1 MLVSGLGPKA
11 EHHLLEIGFNPRPT
25 PAGGWRLATAPGGT
39 GPLTVEPAGAP
50 HDGGA
55 ISDSGPRA
63 TREET
68 AQAACG
74 LMHLYGLREGEG
86 PRRLGLDHTAV
97 VRAVVT
103 GQGALAGLLAR
114 ARGLSPGR
122 VRVDPT
128 AALLLT
134 LGHYLAIA
142 EAAPDTYTPRA
153 IRTDPPEP
161 TGHADGTDRTA
172 LLPRADAGLPPP
184 FLTRDGRW
192 VEIETFR
199 AHRWGALWQRLGA
212 DGVAIGRAWREH
224 AARQWTA
231 RCTMPEALHRAVAA
245 HSLAELRDAAH
256 ACEVAVVE
264 LQPPDR
270 YRPCPRPWSSRT
282 GPVPVR
288 EPVRTSLPHD
298 LPLTGLTVVECTR
311 FLQGPYAGRVLAMLG
326 AHVVL
331 VELPDG
337 DPARGIEPVVDG
349 CFAGFRALHRGKHP
363 VRLNLTT
370 PAGRGALREL
380 LDTSDVFLHNW
391 PVGRAERLGLE
402 PETLWR
408 THPRLICA
416 HASGWA
422 PFRDPLL
429 PPVASDWSAQAHSGL
444 AHAQRPDDEPPACSV
459 ATLLDTLGGL
469 ACAEA
474 VLAALLRRET
484 TGVPTAVE
492 TSLLFA
498 ARLLLNGA
506 KRPPA
511 GPLFHPLPTGEGHL
525 ALVDTPRARSAL
537 GLPPGADRRA
547 FVHALAGD
555 SAANWEKHLN
565 ASGAPCA
572 RVRSIH
578 DVLTDPA
585 LAGHLVY
592 ENGVHVTTPWEFS

>member
-1 MLVSGLGPKA
+1 MRVSGLGPKA
-11 EHHLLEIGFNPRPT
+11 EHHLLELGFNPRPT
-25 PAGGWRLATAPGGT
+25 PAGGWRLATAPGGP
-39 GPLTVEPAGAP
+39 GPLTVEPTEAP
-50 HDGGA
+50 HDDGA
-55 ISDSGPRA
+55 IGDSVLGA

-74 LMHLYGLREGEG
+74 LMHLYGLREGAG

-103 GQGALAGLLAR
+103 GQGALAGMLAR
-114 ARGLSPGR
+114 ARGLNPGC

-142 EAAPDTYTPRA
+142 EAAPETYTPRA
-153 IRTDPPEP
+153 IRTER
-161 TGHADGTDRTA
+161 ADGTDRTA
-172 LLPRADAGLPPP
+172 LSPRADAGLPPP

-199 AHRWGALWQRLGA
+199 AQRWGALWQRLGV

-231 RCTMPEALHRAVAA
+231 RCTLPRGLHRAVAA
-245 HSLAELRDAAH
+245 HSLAELQEAAH
-256 ACEVAVVE
+256 ACEVAVIE
-264 LQPPDR
+264 LQPPAR
-270 YRPCPRPWSSRT
+270 YRPCARPWTSRT
-282 GPVPVR
+282 GPVPAVPVG
-288 EPVRTSLPHD
+288 EPARTSLPRD
-298 LPLTGLTVVECTR
+298 LPLAGLTVVECTR

-363 VRLNLTT
+363 VRLNVIT
-370 PAGRGALREL
+370 PAGRDALREL
-380 LDTSDVFLHNW
+380 LGTADVFLHNW
-391 PVGRAERLGLE
+391 PAGRAERLGLE
-402 PETLWR
+402 PEALWR

-422 PFRDPLL
+422 PFRGPLL

-444 AHAQRPDDEPPACSV
+444 AHAQRPDDEPPAAGV

-469 ACAEA
+469 TCAE
-474 VLAALLRRET
+474 AALLRRET
-484 TGVPTAVE
+484 TGVTTAVE
-492 TSLLFA
+492 TSLLSA

-525 ALVDTPRARSAL
+525 ALGDTPGARSAL
-537 GLPPGADRRA
+537 GLPPGADRQA
-547 FVHALAGD
+547 FVHALAGE

-578 DVLTDPA
+578 DVLTGPA
-585 LAGHLVY
+585 LAGRLAY
-592 ENGVHVTTPWEFS
+592 ENGVHVTAPWEFS

>member
-1 MLVSGLGPKA
+1 MSGLGPKA
-11 EHHLLEIGFNPRPT
+11 EHHLLELGLDPRPT
-25 PAGGWRLATAPGGT
+25 PTGGWRLATAPGRT
-39 GPLTVEPAGAP
+39 GPLIVEPRN
-50 HDGGA
+50 GGA
-55 ISDSGPRA
+55 VSAGGLKA
-63 TREET
+63 TLEET
-68 AQAACG
+68 VQAACG
-74 LMHLYGLREGEG
+74 LMHLYGLREGTG

-114 ARGLSPGR
+114 ARGLGPVR
-122 VRVDPT
+122 VRVDPA

-134 LGHYLAIA
+134 LGHYLAVA
-142 EAAPDTYTPRA
+142 EAAPDTYAPRPGPPE
-153 IRTDPPEP
+153 RTDRAEGP
-161 TGHADGTDRTA
+161 DRTA
-172 LLPRADAGLPPP
+172 FPPRADAGRPPP

-212 DGVAIGRAWREH
+212 EGAAIGRAWREH

-231 RCTMPEALHRAVAA
+231 RCTMPESLHRAVAA
-245 HSLAELRDAAH
+245 HSLAELRNAAH

-270 YRPCPRPWSSRT
+270 YRPCARPWSSRT
-282 GPVPVR
+282 GPAPDTAAPVR
-288 EPVRTSLPHD
+288 EPARTSPAHD
-298 LPLTGLTVVECTR
+298 LPLAGLTVVECTR

-363 VRLNLTT
+363 VRLDVTT
-370 PAGRGALREL
+370 PAGRDALREL
-380 LDTSDVFLHNW
+380 LVTADVFLHNW

-402 PETLWR
+402 PESIWR

-422 PFRDPLL
+422 PFRGPLL

-469 ACAEA
+469 VCAEA

-492 TSLLFA
+492 TSLLSA

-525 ALVDTPRARSAL
+525 ALGDTPRARSAL

-547 FVHALAGD
+547 FAHALARD
-555 SAANWEKHLN
+555 SAADWEERLN
-565 ASGAPCA
+565 AAGAPCA

-578 DVLTDPA
+578 DVLTEPA
-585 LAGHLVY
+585 FVHHLVY
-592 ENGVHVTTPWEFS
+592 ESGVHVTTPWEFS

>member
-1 MLVSGLGPKA
+1 MRVSGLGPKA
-11 EHHLLEIGFNPRPT
+11 EHHLLELGFNPRPT
-25 PAGGWRLATAPGGT
+25 PAGGWRLATAPGGP
-39 GPLTVEPAGAP
+39 GPLTVEPTEAP
-50 HDGGA
+50 HDDGA
-55 ISDSGPRA
+55 IGDSVLGA
-63 TREET
+63 NREET

-74 LMHLYGLREGEG
+74 LMHLYGLREGAG

-114 ARGLSPGR
+114 ARGLNPGR

-142 EAAPDTYTPRA
+142 EAAPETYTPRA
-153 IRTDPPEP
+153 IRTER
-161 TGHADGTDRTA
+161 ADGTDRTA
-172 LLPRADAGLPPP
+172 LSPRADAGLPPP
-184 FLTRDGRW
+184 FLTRDGHW

-199 AHRWGALWQRLGA
+199 AQRWGALWQRLGV

-231 RCTMPEALHRAVAA
+231 RCTLPRALHRAVAA
-245 HSLAELRDAAH
+245 HSLAELQEAAR

-264 LQPPDR
+264 LQPPAR
-270 YRPCPRPWSSRT
+270 YRPCARPWTSRT
-282 GPVPVR
+282 GPVPAVPVG
-288 EPVRTSLPHD
+288 EPARTSVPHD
-298 LPLTGLTVVECTR
+298 LPLAGLTVVECTR

-363 VRLNLTT
+363 VRLNVIT
-370 PAGRGALREL
+370 PAGRDALREL
-380 LDTSDVFLHNW
+380 LGTADVFLHNW
-391 PVGRAERLGLE
+391 PAGRAERLGLE
-402 PETLWR
+402 PEALWR

-422 PFRDPLL
+422 PFRGPLL

-444 AHAQRPDDEPPACSV
+444 AHAQRPDDEPPAAGV

-469 ACAEA
+469 TCAEA

-484 TGVPTAVE
+484 TGVSTAVE
-492 TSLLFA
+492 TSLLSA

-525 ALVDTPRARSAL
+525 ALGDTPGARSAL

-547 FVHALAGD
+547 FVHALAGE

-585 LAGHLVY
+585 LAGRLAY
-592 ENGVHVTTPWEFS
+592 ENGVHVTAPWEFS